1 MVGRTPRKPS
11 HKATKANSNTTVLG
25 VRWCGWRPY
34 NSRKERKKLLAGR
47 PRPRRQ
53 RERKTTRSHS
63 CGVGEISPPRREADP
78 HEVLA
83 GQPTRLAEEI
93 DVIVMDLRTILGA

>member
-1 MVGRTPRKPS
+1 MTYVPKTTKLKLEAKQQLHNDVEQHSFIICLYTSICGSPFEISKKQF
-11 HKATKANSNTTVLG
+11 HKATKADNNTTVLG

-53 RERKTTRSHS
+53 CERKTTRSPS
-63 CGVGEISPPRREADP
+63 
-78 HEVLA
+78 
-83 GQPTRLAEEI
+83 
-93 DVIVMDLRTILGA
+93 